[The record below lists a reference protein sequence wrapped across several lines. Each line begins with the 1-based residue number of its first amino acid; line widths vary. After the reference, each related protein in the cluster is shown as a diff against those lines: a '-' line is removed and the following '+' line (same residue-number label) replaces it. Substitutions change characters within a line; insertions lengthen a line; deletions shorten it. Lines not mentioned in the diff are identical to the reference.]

1 MNFLINEQASSQ
13 QATEKPKFFYGYIVV
28 SVASLIMA
36 VSTGTRFS
44 FGVFLKPL
52 LTEFGWTR
60 VMTSGAFS
68 VAMFLSGVLGIGV
81 GRLNDRF
88 GPKLVV
94 TVCSSFLGLGYLLMS
109 QVSTIW
115 QLYLFYGVI
124 IGIGTSAFW
133 VPLLSTVARWFGRRR
148 GMMTGVTLT
157 GVGIGS
163 MIMPPIANW
172 LISDYSWRT
181 SYTIMGIVVFVIII
195 PAAQFLK
202 RDPNKMGLLPYGGEE
217 VKAQRLNL
225 QTRGF
230 SLQQAMQTRQFWIFI
245 FMTFCSSV
253 GFQAIRVH
261 IVPYAV
267 DLGITTANAASILIV
282 MGGVGIVARIIMG
295 YVGDRIG
302 YKPVYS
308 IGFILIAMSL
318 FWVTLANELWMLY
331 LFGAIFSLGSAG
343 MGALSSPMTAQL
355 FGMRSHGVIFGVTSL
370 SWTIGAA
377 VGPALSGGIF
387 DVTNSYQLA
396 WLICGALAAVG
407 IIATSLLKPIRGM
420 VKANDH
426 VRSPKLC

>member
-1 MNFLINEQASSQ
+1 VNFLINEQASSQ
-13 QATEKPKFFYGYIVV
+13 QPTEKPKFFYGYIVV
-28 SVASLIMA
+28 LVALLIMA
-36 VSTGTRFS
+36 VSSGTTVS
-44 FGVFLKPL
+44 FGVFFKPL

-60 VMTSGAFS
+60 AMTSGAFS

-148 GMMTGVTLT
+148 GIMTGVTLT

-172 LISDYSWRT
+172 LISEYSWRT
-181 SYTIMGIVVFVIII
+181 SYIIMGIVVLVIILS
-195 PAAQFLK
+195 AAQFLK
-202 RDPNKMGLLPYGGEE
+202 RDPNNMGLLPYGGEE
-217 VKAQRLNL
+217 VKTQRLNL
-225 QTRGF
+225 QARGF
-230 SLQQAMQTRQFWIFI
+230 SLQQAMHTGQFWIFI
-245 FMTFCSSV
+245 FMTFCSSF
-253 GFQAIRVH
+253 GFQAIWVH

-267 DLGITTANAASILIV
+267 DLGITTANATSILIV

-295 YVGDRIG
+295 YIGDRIG
-302 YKPVYS
+302 YKPAYI

-318 FWVTLANELWMLY
+318 FWVTLANKLWMLY
-331 LFGAIFSLGSAG
+331 LFGAAFSLGSAG

-355 FGMRSHGVIFGVTSL
+355 FGMRSHGVVFGVISL

-377 VGPALSGGIF
+377 VGPALAGGIF

-396 WLICGALAAVG
+396 WLIYGALAVAG
-407 IIATSLLKPIRGM
+407 IIATSLLKP
-420 VKANDH
+420 VP
-426 VRSPKLC
+426 SSL

>member
-1 MNFLINEQASSQ
+1 MNK
-13 QATEKPKFFYGYIVV
+13 TEKPKFFYGYIVV

-68 VAMFLSGVLGIGV
+68 VAMFLSGVLGIGA

-94 TVCSSFLGLGYLLMS
+94 TVCSLFLGLGYLLMS
-109 QVSTIW
+109 QVSAIW
-115 QLYLFYGVI
+115 QLYLFYGVL

-133 VPLLSTVARWFGRRR
+133 VPLLSTVARWFPRRR
-148 GMMTGVTLT
+148 GMMTSITLT

-181 SYTIMGIVVFVIII
+181 SYIIMGIVVLVIII
-195 PAAQFLK
+195 PAAQFLN
-202 RDPNKMGLLPYGGEE
+202 RDSNKMGLLPYGGEE

-225 QTRGF
+225 QTSGF

-253 GFQAIRVH
+253 GPQAIRVH
-261 IVPYAV
+261 IVPYAI
-267 DLGITTANAASILIV
+267 DLGITAANATTILII
-282 MGGVGIVARIIMG
+282 MGGVGLVARIIIG
-295 YVGDRIG
+295 YVGDKIG

-308 IGFILIAMSL
+308 IGFILVAMSL
-318 FWVTLANELWMLY
+318 FWVTLANEMWMLY
-331 LFGAIFSLGSAG
+331 LFGAIFMLGLTG
-343 MGALSSPMTAQL
+343 TGALQSPMTAQL
-355 FGMRSHGVIFGVTSL
+355 FGMKSHGVIFGVTSL

-377 VGPALSGGIF
+377 VGPALAGGIF

-407 IIATSLLKPIRGM
+407 IIVTSLLKPVRGM
-420 VKANDH
+420 VKAKDSFVGSSNKIPRQ
-426 VRSPKLC
+426 V